1 MILNAGLEEDVV
13 VVTARRDQSVAQE
26 HTIPAGMVLEVPA
39 VEGGAN
45 AYTLKGIG
53 SLVPM
58 WVTTTATGVAYS
70 IGVPIVDE

>member
-1 MILNAGLEEDVV
+1 
-13 VVTARRDQSVAQE
+13 
-26 HTIPAGMVLEVPA
+26 MVLEVPA

-70 IGVPIVDE
+70 IGVPIIDE